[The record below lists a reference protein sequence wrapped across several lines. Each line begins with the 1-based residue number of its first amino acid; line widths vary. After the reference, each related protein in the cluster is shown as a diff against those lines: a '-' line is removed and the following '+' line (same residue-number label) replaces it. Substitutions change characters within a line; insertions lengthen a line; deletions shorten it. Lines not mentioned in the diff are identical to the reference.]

1 MFRFDITHNL
11 GDNGYIKQHRLIRQ
25 ENDMTREQSLRKSL
39 ASHRIAL
46 AGAMFPGHARDLQ
59 HAISSIERALARIVK
74 YSTK

>member
-1 MFRFDITHNL
+1 M
-11 GDNGYIKQHRLIRQ
+11 RQ